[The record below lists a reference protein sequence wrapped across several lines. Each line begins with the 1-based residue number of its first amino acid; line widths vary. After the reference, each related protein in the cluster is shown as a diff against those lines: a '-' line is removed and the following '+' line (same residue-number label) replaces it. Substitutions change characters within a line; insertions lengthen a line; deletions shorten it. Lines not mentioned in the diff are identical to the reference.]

1 MWVLKKI
8 NQEQELASGKF
19 SSQSKLA
26 EFMGMHSQTLNK
38 ALKEGRNS
46 FQFRGEIVSVHQLP
60 EFSAQD
66 SSGNQKFFEKEAQIV
81 EFFGVSRQ
89 TVYLA
94 FKLNQSEKAF
104 KKDGKV
110 WIVKRSFSPENEVP
124 ICKDQRSQSLKIPTS
139 TSTST
144 STKKKSVP
152 DQRSH
157 TMKPSY
163 TKQIRLPKPKP
174 KPSPPAEDQEEWEKY
189 LDEVNRE
196 EEMLEEMRDENIRNF
211 LRSQRPW
218 FILPP
223 TFPMDLDSRIALFHP
238 DTNTS
243 QIVAN
248 YSEAVYYFQDQGL
261 NFYLTQDEFYFTDNG
276 CIRPILDFCVDSPED
291 LNPQYWKRYI
301 FIWPIGVT
309 HYNIDAKP
317 PRKSLLKSPSE
328 AVSEVIS
335 ESPEN

>member
-1 MWVLKKI
+1 MWVLKKL

-26 EFMGMHSQTLNK
+26 EFMGIHPRTLNK

-60 EFSAQD
+60 EFSAHD

-94 FKLNQSEKAF
+94 FKLNQSEKKF

-110 WIVKRSFSPENEVP
+110 WIVKRNHPLGGEVP
-124 ICKDQRSQSLKIPTS
+124 ICKDQKSQSLKNPTS
-139 TSTST
+139 TSTK
-144 STKKKSVP
+144 KKKSVP

-157 TMKPSY
+157 TMKASY
-163 TKQIRLPKPKP
+163 TNQKRLPQKPP
-174 KPSPPAEDQEEWEKY
+174 PPPAEDLREEWEKY
-189 LDEVNRE
+189 LDEINRE
-196 EEMLEEMRDENIRNF
+196 AERWEEIRDENIRNF

-218 FILPP
+218 FIVPP
-223 TFPMDLDSRIALFHP
+223 TFPAFAPRYALFHP

-243 QIVAN
+243 KIVSGYTDA
-248 YSEAVYYFQDQGL
+248 EYYFQDQGL
-261 NFYLTQDEFYFTDNG
+261 NFYLTKDEFDNEK
-276 CIRPILDFCVDSPED
+276 RPVLDFCVDSPED
-291 LNPQYWKRYI
+291 LNLQYWKRYI
-301 FIWPIGVT
+301 FIWPIGAPQ
-309 HYNIDAKP
+309 YNIDAKP
-317 PRKSLLKSPSE
+317 PRQSLSKPPSE
-328 AVSEVIS
+328 AISEVIS
-335 ESPEN
+335 ESPED

>member
-1 MWVLKKI
+1 MWVLKKL

-26 EFMGMHSQTLNK
+26 EFMGIHPRTLNK

-60 EFSAQD
+60 EFSAHD
-66 SSGNQKFFEKEAQIV
+66 SSGNQKFFEKEVQIV

-94 FKLNQSEKAF
+94 FRLNQSEKKF

-110 WIVKRSFSPENEVP
+110 WIVKRNFSPEDEVP

-163 TKQIRLPKPKP
+163 TKQIRLPRKPP
-174 KPSPPAEDQEEWEKY
+174 PPAEDLREEWEKF
-189 LDEVNRE
+189 LDEANRE
-196 EEMLEEMRDENIRNF
+196 AEMEEKMRNENIRNF

-218 FILPP
+218 FIVPP
-223 TFPMDLDSRIALFHP
+223 TFPAFAPRYALFHP

-243 QIVAN
+243 KIVWCYTDA
-248 YSEAVYYFQDQGL
+248 EYYFQDQGL
-261 NFYLTQDEFYFTDNG
+261 NFYLTKDEFENEK
-276 CIRPILDFCVDSPED
+276 RPVLDFFVDSPED
-291 LNPQYWKRYI
+291 LNAQYWKRYI

-317 PRKSLLKSPSE
+317 PRQPLSKPPSE

>member
-1 MWVLKKI
+1 MWVLKKL

-26 EFMGMHSQTLNK
+26 EFMGIHPRTMNK

-60 EFSAQD
+60 EFSAHD
-66 SSGNQKFFEKEAQIV
+66 SSGNHQFFEKEAQIV

-94 FKLNQSEKAF
+94 FKLNQSEKKF

-110 WIVKRSFSPENEVP
+110 WIVKRNFSPENEVP
-124 ICKDQRSQSLKIPTS
+124 ICKDQRSQSLKIPTP
-139 TSTST
+139 
-144 STKKKSVP
+144 TKKKSVP

-157 TMKPSY
+157 TMKPS
-163 TKQIRLPKPKP
+163 TKQRRLPQKPP
-174 KPSPPAEDQEEWEKY
+174 PPPAEDLREEWEKY
-189 LDEVNRE
+189 LDEISRE
-196 EEMLEEMRDENIRNF
+196 EEEMRDENIRNF
-211 LRSQRPW
+211 LRSQQPW
-218 FILPP
+218 IVLPP
-223 TFPMDLDSRIALFHP
+223 TFPMEDSRIALFHP

-243 QIVAN
+243 QIVLN
-248 YSEAVYYFQDQGL
+248 YSEAVEYFQDQDL
-261 NFYLTQDEFYFTDNG
+261 NFDLTEDEFYLKQNG
-276 CIRPILDFCVDSPED
+276 YIRPVLDFCVDSPED
-291 LNPQYWKRYI
+291 MNPQYWKRYI

-309 HYNIDAKP
+309 YYNIDAKP
-317 PRKSLLKSPSE
+317 PRKSLLKPPSE

-335 ESPEN
+335 ESPED

>member
-26 EFMGMHSQTLNK
+26 EFMGIHPRTLNK
-38 ALKEGRNS
+38 ALKEGKNS

-60 EFSAQD
+60 EFSAHD
-66 SSGNQKFFEKEAQIV
+66 SSGNQKFFEKESQIV
-81 EFFGVSRQ
+81 DFFGVSRQ

-94 FKLNQSEKAF
+94 FKLNQSEKKF

-110 WIVKRSFSPENEVP
+110 WIVKRNHPSGGEVP
-124 ICKDQRSQSLKIPTS
+124 ICKDQRSQSLKIP

-163 TKQIRLPKPKP
+163 TKQKRLPRKPP
-174 KPSPPAEDQEEWEKY
+174 PPPAEEWEKY
-189 LDEVNRE
+189 LDEVERDE
-196 EEMLEEMRDENIRNF
+196 EQIRDENIRNF

-218 FILPP
+218 ILLPP
-223 TFPMDLDSRIALFHP
+223 TFPMDPDSRIALFHP

-243 QIVAN
+243 QIVVN
-248 YSEAVYYFQDQGL
+248 YSQAVNYFQGQGL
-261 NFYLTQDEFYFTDNG
+261 NFYLTQDEFYFKENG
-276 CIRPILDFCVDSPED
+276 CIRSILDFCVDSPED
-291 LNPQYWKRYI
+291 MNSQYWKRYI
-301 FIWPIGVT
+301 FIWPIGVSR
-309 HYNIDAKP
+309 YNIDAKP
-317 PRKSLLKSPSE
+317 PRKRLVKPPSE

-335 ESPEN
+335 ESPED

>member
-1 MWVLKKI
+1 MWVLKKL

-26 EFMGMHSQTLNK
+26 EFMGIHPRTLNK

-60 EFSAQD
+60 EFSAHD
-66 SSGNQKFFEKEAQIV
+66 SSGNQKFFEKESQIV
-81 EFFGVSRQ
+81 DFFGVSRQ

-94 FKLNQSEKAF
+94 FKLNQSEKKF

-110 WIVKRSFSPENEVP
+110 WIVKRNFSPEDEVP
-124 ICKDQRSQSLKIPTS
+124 ICKDQRSQSLKIP

-163 TKQIRLPKPKP
+163 TKQIRLPRKPP
-174 KPSPPAEDQEEWEKY
+174 PPAENQKEWEKY
-189 LDEVNRE
+189 LDEAERE
-196 EEMLEEMRDENIRNF
+196 EEMLEEMRNENIRNF

-218 FILPP
+218 IILPP
-223 TFPMDLDSRIALFHP
+223 TFPMGPDSRIALFHP

-248 YSEAVYYFQDQGL
+248 YSQAVDYFQDQNL
-261 NFYLTQDEFYFTDNG
+261 NWYLSEEKFYDKEWPVLEF
-276 CIRPILDFCVDSPED
+276 IVDSSEE

-317 PRKSLLKSPSE
+317 PRERLVKPPSE

-335 ESPEN
+335 ESPED

>member
-26 EFMGMHSQTLNK
+26 EFMGIHPRTLNK

-60 EFSAQD
+60 EFSAHD
-66 SSGNQKFFEKEAQIV
+66 SSGNHQFFEKESQIV
-81 EFFGVSRQ
+81 DFFGVSRQ

-94 FKLNQSEKAF
+94 FKLNQSEKKF

-110 WIVKRSFSPENEVP
+110 WIVKRNFSPENEVP
-124 ICKDQRSQSLKIPTS
+124 ICKDQRSQSLKVS

-174 KPSPPAEDQEEWEKY
+174 KPKPKPSPPAEEWEKY
-189 LDEVNRE
+189 LDEVERDE
-196 EEMLEEMRDENIRNF
+196 EQIRDENIRNF

-218 FILPP
+218 LILPP
-223 TFPMDLDSRIALFHP
+223 TFPMGPDSRIALFCP
-238 DTNTS
+238 DINTS

-248 YSEAVYYFQDQGL
+248 YSEAVYYFQDQNL
-261 NFYLTQDEFYFTDNG
+261 NWYLSEEKFYDEAWPVLEF
-276 CIRPILDFCVDSPED
+276 IVDSPED

-301 FIWPIGVT
+301 FIWPIGVM

-317 PRKSLLKSPSE
+317 PRQPLSKPPSE

-335 ESPEN
+335 ESPED

>member
-8 NQEQELASGKF
+8 NQEQEPVGGKF

-26 EFMGMHSQTLNK
+26 EFMGIHPRTLNK

-60 EFSAQD
+60 EFSAHD

-94 FKLNQSEKAF
+94 FKLNQSEKKF

-139 TSTST
+139 TST
-144 STKKKSVP
+144 KKSVP

-163 TKQIRLPKPKP
+163 TKQKRLPKPKP
-174 KPSPPAEDQEEWEKY
+174 KPPPPAEEWEKY
-189 LDEVNRE
+189 LDEVERE
-196 EEMLEEMRDENIRNF
+196 EQMLDENIRNF
-211 LRSQRPW
+211 LRSQHPW
-218 FILPP
+218 IILPP
-223 TFPMDLDSRIALFHP
+223 TFSMDPGSRIALFHP

-243 QIVAN
+243 RIVGN
-248 YSEAVYYFQDQGL
+248 YCEAVDYFNDNGL
-261 NFYLTQDEFYFTDNG
+261 NFYLTQDEFYFKENG
-276 CIRPILDFCVDSPED
+276 CIRPILYFCVDSPED

-328 AVSEVIS
+328 AISEVIS
-335 ESPEN
+335 ESPED

>member
-1 MWVLKKI
+1 MWVLKKL

-26 EFMGMHSQTLNK
+26 EFMGIHPRTLNK

-46 FQFRGEIVSVHQLP
+46 FQFRGEIVSVHQLS
-60 EFSAQD
+60 EFSAHD

-94 FKLNQSEKAF
+94 FKLNQSEKKF

-110 WIVKRSFSPENEVP
+110 WIVKRNFSPEDEVP
-124 ICKDQRSQSLKIPTS
+124 ICKDQRSQSLKIP

-163 TKQIRLPKPKP
+163 TKQIRLPRKPP
-174 KPSPPAEDQEEWEKY
+174 PPPAEDQEEWEKY

-196 EEMLEEMRDENIRNF
+196 EEMLEEMRERKH
-211 LRSQRPW
+211 QK
-218 FILPP
+218 
-223 TFPMDLDSRIALFHP
+223 LF
-238 DTNTS
+238 
-243 QIVAN
+243 AE
-248 YSEAVYYFQDQGL
+248 SETMV
-261 NFYLTQDEFYFTDNG
+261 YFTA
-276 CIRPILDFCVDSPED
+276 DFSHGSGFTNCAISPRHKHFQNRVR
-291 LNPQYWKRYI
+291 L
-301 FIWPIGVT
+301 
-309 HYNIDAKP
+309 H
-317 PRKSLLKSPSE
+317 
-328 AVSEVIS
+328 
-335 ESPEN
+335 

>member
-26 EFMGMHSQTLNK
+26 EFMGIHPRTLNK

-60 EFSAQD
+60 EFSAHD

-89 TVYLA
+89 TVYSA

-110 WIVKRSFSPENEVP
+110 WIVKRNHPSGGEVP

-163 TKQIRLPKPKP
+163 TKQKRLPKP
-174 KPSPPAEDQEEWEKY
+174 KPSPPAEEWEKY
-189 LDEVNRE
+189 LDEVERDE
-196 EEMLEEMRDENIRNF
+196 EQIRDENIRNF

-218 FILPP
+218 ILLPP
-223 TFPMDLDSRIALFHP
+223 TFPMDPDSRIALFCP

-248 YSEAVYYFQDQGL
+248 YSQAVNYFRDNGL
-261 NFYLTQDEFYFTDNG
+261 NFYLTQDEFYFKENG
-276 CIRPILDFCVDSPED
+276 CIRSILDFCVDSPED
-291 LNPQYWKRYI
+291 LNPQYWKRYF
-301 FIWPIGVT
+301 FIWPIGVM

-317 PRKSLLKSPSE
+317 PRQPLSKPPSE

-335 ESPEN
+335 ESPED

>member
-26 EFMGMHSQTLNK
+26 EFMGIHPRTLNK

-60 EFSAQD
+60 EFSAHD

-89 TVYLA
+89 TVYSA

-110 WIVKRSFSPENEVP
+110 WIVKRNHPSGGEVP
-124 ICKDQRSQSLKIPTS
+124 ICKDQRSQSLKIP
-139 TSTST
+139 TST

-163 TKQIRLPKPKP
+163 TKQKRLPKQ
-174 KPSPPAEDQEEWEKY
+174 KPSPPAEEWEKY
-189 LDEVNRE
+189 LDEVERDE
-196 EEMLEEMRDENIRNF
+196 EQIRDENIRNF

-218 FILPP
+218 ILLPP
-223 TFPMDLDSRIALFHP
+223 TFPMDPDSRIVLFCP

-248 YSEAVYYFQDQGL
+248 YSQAVNYFRDNGL
-261 NFYLTQDEFYFTDNG
+261 NFYLTQDEFYFKENG
-276 CIRPILDFCVDSPED
+276 CIRSILDFCVDSPED

-301 FIWPIGVT
+301 FIWPIGVM

-317 PRKSLLKSPSE
+317 PRQPLSKPPSE

-335 ESPEN
+335 ESPED

>member
-26 EFMGMHSQTLNK
+26 EFMGIHPRTLNK

-60 EFSAQD
+60 EFSAHD
-66 SSGNQKFFEKEAQIV
+66 SSGNQKFFEKESQIV
-81 EFFGVSRQ
+81 DFFGVSRQ

-94 FKLNQSEKAF
+94 FKLNQSEKKF

-110 WIVKRSFSPENEVP
+110 WIVKRNFSPENEVP
-124 ICKDQRSQSLKIPTS
+124 ICKDQRSQSLKNP
-139 TSTST
+139 TST

-163 TKQIRLPKPKP
+163 TKQKRLPRKPP
-174 KPSPPAEDQEEWEKY
+174 PPPPAEEWEKY
-189 LDEVNRE
+189 LDEVERDE
-196 EEMLEEMRDENIRNF
+196 EQIRDENIRNF
-211 LRSQRPW
+211 LRSQQPW
-218 FILPP
+218 LILPP
-223 TFPMDLDSRIALFHP
+223 TFPMGPDSRIALFHP
-238 DTNTS
+238 GTNTS

-248 YSEAVYYFQDQGL
+248 YSEAVDYFQNQNL
-261 NFYLTQDEFYFTDNG
+261 NWYLSEEKFYDKEWPVLEF
-276 CIRPILDFCVDSPED
+276 IVDSPED
-291 LNPQYWKRYI
+291 MNPQYWKRYI
-301 FIWPIGVT
+301 FIWSIGVMP
-309 HYNIDAKP
+309 YNIDAKP
-317 PRKSLLKSPSE
+317 PRQPLSKPPSE
-328 AVSEVIS
+328 AISEVIS
-335 ESPEN
+335 ESPED

>member
-46 FQFRGEIVSVHQLP
+46 FQFSRETVSVHQLP

-89 TVYLA
+89 TVYSA

-110 WIVKRSFSPENEVP
+110 WIVKRILSPENEIP

-144 STKKKSVP
+144 KKKSVP

-157 TMKPSY
+157 TMKACY
-163 TKQIRLPKPKP
+163 TNQKRLPKP
-174 KPSPPAEDQEEWEKY
+174 KPSPPAEEWEKY
-189 LDEVNRE
+189 LDEVERDE
-196 EEMLEEMRDENIRNF
+196 EQIRDENIRNF
-211 LRSQRPW
+211 CGVSGHGLFYRRLFPWIRIHELR
-218 FILPP
+218 
-223 TFPMDLDSRIALFHP
+223 
-238 DTNTS
+238 
-243 QIVAN
+243 
-248 YSEAVYYFQDQGL
+248 
-261 NFYLTQDEFYFTDNG
+261 YFTPTQIPPKLWQITARLFIISG
-276 CIRPILDFCVDSPED
+276 IIIL
-291 LNPQYWKRYI
+291 I
-301 FIWPIGVT
+301 FI
-309 HYNIDAKP
+309 
-317 PRKSLLKSPSE
+317 
-328 AVSEVIS
+328 
-335 ESPEN
+335 

>member
-1 MWVLKKI
+1 MGLEKNQSGTRTREWKI
-8 NQEQELASGKF
+8 

-26 EFMGMHSQTLNK
+26 EFMGIHPRTLNK

-46 FQFRGEIVSVHQLP
+46 FQFRGETVSVHQLP
-60 EFSAQD
+60 EFSAHD

-89 TVYLA
+89 TVYSA

-110 WIVKRSFSPENEVP
+110 WIVKRNHPLGGEVP
-124 ICKDQRSQSLKIPTS
+124 ICKDQRSQSLKIP

-163 TKQIRLPKPKP
+163 TKQKRLPKP
-174 KPSPPAEDQEEWEKY
+174 KPSPPAEEWEKY
-189 LDEVNRE
+189 LDEVERDE
-196 EEMLEEMRDENIRNF
+196 EQIRDENIRNF

-218 FILPP
+218 ILLRRL
-223 TFPMDLDSRIALFHP
+223 FPWIRIRELR
-238 DTNTS
+238 
-243 QIVAN
+243 
-248 YSEAVYYFQDQGL
+248 
-261 NFYLTQDEFYFTDNG
+261 YFTPTQ
-276 CIRPILDFCVDSPED
+276 IP
-291 LNPQYWKRYI
+291 
-301 FIWPIGVT
+301 
-309 HYNIDAKP
+309 
-317 PRKSLLKSPSE
+317 LKLWQIT
-328 AVSEVIS
+328 ARL
-335 ESPEN
+335 

>member
-26 EFMGMHSQTLNK
+26 EFMGIHPRTLNK

-60 EFSAQD
+60 EFSAHD

-89 TVYLA
+89 TVYSA
-94 FKLNQSEKAF
+94 FKLNQSEKKF

-110 WIVKRSFSPENEVP
+110 WIVKRNFSPEDEVP
-124 ICKDQRSQSLKIPTS
+124 ICKDQKSQSLKNPTS
-139 TSTST
+139 TSTK
-144 STKKKSVP
+144 KKKSVP

-157 TMKPSY
+157 TMKASY
-163 TKQIRLPKPKP
+163 TNQKRLPQKPP
-174 KPSPPAEDQEEWEKY
+174 PPPAEDLREEWEKY

-196 EEMLEEMRDENIRNF
+196 EEMLEEIRDENIRNF

-223 TFPMDLDSRIALFHP
+223 TFPMDPDSRIALFHP

-243 QIVAN
+243 KIVSGYTDA
-248 YSEAVYYFQDQGL
+248 EYYFQDQGL
-261 NFYLTQDEFYFTDNG
+261 NFYLTKDEFYNEK
-276 CIRPILDFCVDSPED
+276 RPVLDFCVDSPED

-301 FIWPIGVT
+301 FIWPIGVM

-317 PRKSLLKSPSE
+317 PRQPLSKPPSE

-335 ESPEN
+335 ELPED

>member
-1 MWVLKKI
+1 MWVLKKN

-26 EFMGMHSQTLNK
+26 EFMGIHPRTLNK

-60 EFSAQD
+60 EFSAHD

-94 FKLNQSEKAF
+94 FKLNQSEKKF

-110 WIVKRSFSPENEVP
+110 WIVKRNFSPENEVP
-124 ICKDQRSQSLKIPTS
+124 ICKDQRSQSLKNP

-163 TKQIRLPKPKP
+163 AKQIRLPRKPP
-174 KPSPPAEDQEEWEKY
+174 PPPAEEWEKY
-189 LDEVNRE
+189 LDEVERE
-196 EEMLEEMRDENIRNF
+196 EEMLEEMRNENIRNF

-218 FILPP
+218 IILPP
-223 TFPMDLDSRIALFHP
+223 TFPMGPARIALFHP

-248 YSEAVYYFQDQGL
+248 YSEAVDYFQDQNL
-261 NFYLTQDEFYFTDNG
+261 NWYLSEEKFYDKEWPVLEF
-276 CIRPILDFCVDSPED
+276 IVDSSEE

-317 PRKSLLKSPSE
+317 PRERLVKPPSE

-335 ESPEN
+335 ESPED

>member
-1 MWVLKKI
+1 MWVLKKN

-26 EFMGMHSQTLNK
+26 EFMGIHPRTLNK

-94 FKLNQSEKAF
+94 FKLNQSEKKF

-110 WIVKRSFSPENEVP
+110 WIVKRNHPLGGEVP
-124 ICKDQRSQSLKIPTS
+124 ICKDQKSQSLKNP
-139 TSTST
+139 TST

-157 TMKPSY
+157 TMKLSY
-163 TKQIRLPKPKP
+163 TNQKRLPQKPP
-174 KPSPPAEDQEEWEKY
+174 PPPAEDLREEWEK
-189 LDEVNRE
+189 
-196 EEMLEEMRDENIRNF
+196 
-211 LRSQRPW
+211 
-218 FILPP
+218 
-223 TFPMDLDSRIALFHP
+223 
-238 DTNTS
+238 
-243 QIVAN
+243 
-248 YSEAVYYFQDQGL
+248 
-261 NFYLTQDEFYFTDNG
+261 
-276 CIRPILDFCVDSPED
+276 
-291 LNPQYWKRYI
+291 
-301 FIWPIGVT
+301 
-309 HYNIDAKP
+309 
-317 PRKSLLKSPSE
+317 
-328 AVSEVIS
+328 IS
-335 ESPEN
+335 G

>member
-1 MWVLKKI
+1 MWVLKKN

-26 EFMGMHSQTLNK
+26 EFMGIHPRTLNK

-89 TVYLA
+89 TVYSA
-94 FKLNQSEKAF
+94 FKLNQSEKKF

-110 WIVKRSFSPENEVP
+110 WIVKRNFSPEDEVP
-124 ICKDQRSQSLKIPTS
+124 ICKDQKSQSLKNPTS
-139 TSTST
+139 TSTK
-144 STKKKSVP
+144 KKKSVP

-157 TMKPSY
+157 TMKASY
-163 TKQIRLPKPKP
+163 TNQKRLPQKPP
-174 KPSPPAEDQEEWEKY
+174 PPPAEDLREEWEKY

-196 EEMLEEMRDENIRNF
+196 EEMLEEIRDENIRNF

-218 FILPP
+218 ILLPP
-223 TFPMDLDSRIALFHP
+223 TFPMDPDSRIALFHP

-248 YSEAVYYFQDQGL
+248 YSQAVYYFQDQGL
-261 NFYLTQDEFYFTDNG
+261 NFYLTQDEFYFKENG
-276 CIRPILDFCVDSPED
+276 CARPILDFCVDSPED

-301 FIWPIGVT
+301 FIWPIGVMR
-309 HYNIDAKP
+309 YNIDAKP
-317 PRKSLLKSPSE
+317 PRKRLVKPPSE

-335 ESPEN
+335 ESPED

>member
-46 FQFRGEIVSVHQLP
+46 FQFRGETVSVHQLP
-60 EFSAQD
+60 EFSAHD

-89 TVYLA
+89 TVYSA

-110 WIVKRSFSPENEVP
+110 WIVKRILSPENEIP

-157 TMKPSY
+157 TMKACY
-163 TKQIRLPKPKP
+163 TNQKRLP
-174 KPSPPAEDQEEWEKY
+174 KPSPPAEEWEKY
-189 LDEVNRE
+189 LDEVERDE
-196 EEMLEEMRDENIRNF
+196 EQIRDENIRNF

-218 FILPP
+218 ILLPP
-223 TFPMDLDSRIALFHP
+223 TFPMDPDSRIALFHP

-248 YSEAVYYFQDQGL
+248 YSQAVYYFRDNNL
-261 NFYLTQDEFYFTDNG
+261 NFYLTQDEFYFKENG
-276 CIRPILDFCVDSPED
+276 CARPILDFCVDSPED

-301 FIWPIGVT
+301 FIWPIGVM

-317 PRKSLLKSPSE
+317 PRKPLSKPPSE

>member
-1 MWVLKKI
+1 MWVLKKN

-26 EFMGMHSQTLNK
+26 EFMGIHPRTLNK

-89 TVYLA
+89 TVYSA

-110 WIVKRSFSPENEVP
+110 WIVKRNFSPEDEVP
-124 ICKDQRSQSLKIPTS
+124 ICKDQKSQSLKNPTS
-139 TSTST
+139 TSTK
-144 STKKKSVP
+144 KKKSVP

-157 TMKPSY
+157 TMKASY
-163 TKQIRLPKPKP
+163 TNQKRLPQKPP
-174 KPSPPAEDQEEWEKY
+174 PPPAEDLREEWEKY

-196 EEMLEEMRDENIRNF
+196 EEMLEEIRDEKHQKLFAESAAMDSFTADFSHGSGFTNCAI
-211 LRSQRPW
+211 SPRP
-218 FILPP
+218 
-223 TFPMDLDSRIALFHP
+223 
-238 DTNTS
+238 NTS

-248 YSEAVYYFQDQGL
+248 YSQAVYYFQDQGL
-261 NFYLTQDEFYFTDNG
+261 NFYLTQDEFYFKENG
-276 CIRPILDFCVDSPED
+276 CARPILDFCVDSPED

-301 FIWPIGVT
+301 FIWPIGVMR
-309 HYNIDAKP
+309 YNIDAKP
-317 PRKSLLKSPSE
+317 PRKRLVKPPSE